1 MANWYT
7 CAVNRVGPAADGD
20 EYPPPVVYIML
31 SDQAG
36 TFENQW
42 FYAASNAKNEML
54 AVALS
59 AISLG
64 KFVNTSLDPPN
75 EGGTPYT
82 QCYRFY
88 IMP

>member
-1 MANWYT
+1 MASWYT
-7 CAVNRVGPAADGD
+7 CTVDRVGPAADAD

-31 SDQAG
+31 SDQGGAFG
-36 TFENQW
+36 GQW
-42 FYAASNAKNEML
+42 FYAASNATNEML

-64 KFVNTSLDPPN
+64 KSVDASLDPPN
-75 EGGTPYT
+75 AGGVPYT

-88 IMP
+88 IVA